1 MPSCA
6 ACDFEDRERR
16 SSGMTE
22 AERRRYDE
30 RIHDLQSQILELQ
43 KQIAFDSFAQRTG
56 QVILRREYEPI

>member
-6 ACDFEDRERR
+6 ACDFEDKERR

-43 KQIAFDSFAQRTG
+43 KQNRLLLTRLLNERDK
-56 QVILRREYEPI
+56 

>member
-30 RIHDLQSQILELQ
+30 RIHDLQAQILELQ
-43 KQIAFDSFAQRTG
+43 KQNRLLLTRLLDERDK
-56 QVILRREYEPI
+56 